1 MTLQLNSTFELNNG
15 GRMPAFGLGTYKMT
29 DEYKARRAFE
39 HAIDLGYRHFDTA
52 SLYDNE
58 KLLGEA
64 IRASGLPRGEFFI
77 TSKLWNDDQGY
88 ENAKN
93 AFAKSNELLGLDY
106 IDLYLIHWPVPRYR
120 LDSWKAME
128 ELHEAG
134 VARAIGVSNYMVLH
148 LDELLG
154 RCNVRPAVNQIEL
167 HPWNY
172 GARKPVVDL
181 CEKNSIIVTAYC
193 SLTRGIKLNDL
204 ALEVLAKKYKKS
216 PAQILIRWGLQKGI
230 CEIPK
235 SANPKRIEENAEIF
249 DFTIEDVDI
258 GIIDS
263 WNENLCVSWN
273 PEKAL

>member
-1 MTLQLNSTFELNNG
+1 MALTLKSSFKLNNG
-15 GRMPAFGLGTYKMT
+15 VEMPAFGLGTYKMT

-64 IRASGLPRGEFFI
+64 IRTSGLPRGEFFI

-88 ENAKN
+88 ENTKR
-93 AFAKSNELLGLDY
+93 AFSHSNDLLGLDY

-120 LDSWKAME
+120 LESWKALEEIHME
-128 ELHEAG
+128 G
-134 VARAIGVSNYMVLH
+134 NARAIGVSNYMVLH
-148 LDELLG
+148 LDELLE
-154 RCNVRPAVNQIEL
+154 RCNVQPAVNQIEL

-172 GARKPVVDL
+172 GARKAVVDL
-181 CEKNSIIVTAYC
+181 CKQNEIVVTAYC
-193 SLTRGIKLNDL
+193 PLTRGIKLNDPT
-204 ALEVLAKKYKKS
+204 LESISKKYKKS
-216 PAQILIRWGLQKGI
+216 PAQVLIRWGLQKEI

-235 SANPKRIEENAEIF
+235 SANPKRIVENAEIF
-249 DFTIEDVDI
+249 DFTIEDEDME
-258 GIIDS
+258 IIES